1 MEFKSQTLNIRRN
14 GAVYYITFPS
24 FEENRTGAAF
34 IFYAPRRR
42 QPGKSGSHES
52 WLFSGRPAGKRYGKL
67 SPHQLCLRYL
77 LQRYGIFGSGSW
89 RPHCIGGSARP
100 RRRDLTE
107 VDGLVTDKPQVC
119 LVTFYADCV
128 PLFFLD
134 PVKKAIGLAHA
145 GWRGTVLEIGRKM
158 VLRMN
163 REFGS
168 RPEDILAGIGPSIGP
183 CCFEVGPEVKA
194 QFVNAFPAWQA
205 EIIRPAQD
213 PEKSYID
220 LWRTNE
226 LILRRAGI
234 REEHITV
241 TDLCTKCH
249 SEYFHSHRRMGNDRG
264 TQAAF
269 LELI

>member
-1 MEFKSQTLNIRRN
+1 MAGDGAGNRPQN
-14 GAVYYITFPS
+14 GTAY
-24 FEENRTGAAF
+24 E
-34 IFYAPRRR
+34 PR
-42 QPGKSGSHES
+42 
-52 WLFSGRPAGKRYGKL
+52 
-67 SPHQLCLRYL
+67 
-77 LQRYGIFGSGSW
+77 
-89 RPHCIGGSARP
+89 
-100 RRRDLTE
+100 
-107 VDGLVTDKPQVC
+107 V
-119 LVTFYADCV
+119 
-128 PLFFLD
+128 
-134 PVKKAIGLAHA
+134 
-145 GWRGTVLEIGRKM
+145 
-158 VLRMN
+158 
-163 REFGS
+163 GS

-249 SEYFHSHRRMGNDRG
+249 SEYFHSHRRMGMTVVRRRRFWN
-264 TQAAF
+264 
-269 LELI
+269 